1 MIKYYQFIHIS
12 CNSWWIIIICNY
24 YSVVFKGEMRIA
36 LRTLRYIMVHYVRAV
51 SNITT
56 VVFDADDSLHVIM
69 LWFSY
74 DLIVF
79 QYNYHIYAIRLVNY
93 LCLSSLSSRGNTSG
107 ACPTRG
113 GWCAWGC
120 TRRWYTE
127 HVKHVKNTQFKVGS
141 WQVADF

>member
-1 MIKYYQFIHIS
+1 M
-12 CNSWWIIIICNY
+12 
-24 YSVVFKGEMRIA
+24 
-36 LRTLRYIMVHYVRAV
+36 LHYVRAV
-51 SNITT
+51 LNITT
-56 VVFDADDSLHVIM
+56 VALDADDSLHVIM

-113 GWCAWGC
+113 G
-120 TRRWYTE
+120 
-127 HVKHVKNTQFKVGS
+127 
-141 WQVADF
+141 